1 MAAPL
6 DPNALL
12 SSDPVTWLEQ
22 LVAVQRF
29 SLYLSYLTLL
39 SLGKVPLTS
48 LDSAMTK
55 EAENS
60 VASQRMTLKSLRSSG
75 PRLKT

>member
-12 SSDPVTWLEQ
+12 SSDPVAWLEQ

-39 SLGKVPLTS
+39 SLSKVPLTS